1 METKASHLIVGAFTM
16 TLLIGV
22 VSAVLWLAGVELD
35 EEFAYYDLF
44 FDGSVTGLKV
54 GNPVRYCGVPVG
66 VVTDMRINPDNVEQV
81 KVTIEV
87 PNKTPI
93 KEDAVATL
101 EFQGI
106 TGIAFVQI
114 TGGTHGAADLRKK
127 PGQGNPVLASRPSEL
142 QAVIEAA
149 PKLINRFIV
158 LIDNANNLLSGENQE
173 NFAAAM
179 ANIKTISGSVAAGA
193 DDIQTVLSEGAGA
206 IKELRAASVDAREL
220 IESMRRAVESLT
232 SETRAT
238 LSEARNAIGAVRD
251 LSNSLSK
258 EVVGIG
264 PDAKVALKA
273 LRDAAGNLA
282 KSQKQLSALIEENRE
297 PLANFTSTGLYE
309 FTQLIAEARVLVSG
323 LSRISGQLE
332 RDPARFLFGDQQRG
346 VGVR

>member
-1 METKASHLIVGAFTM
+1 METRASYLIVGAFTM
-16 TLLIGV
+16 ILV
-22 VSAVLWLAGVELD
+22 VGILSAVLWLAGVELD

-44 FDGSVTGLKV
+44 FEGSVTGLKA
-54 GNPVRYCGVPVG
+54 GNPVRYRGVPVG

-87 PNKTPI
+87 PNETPI

-114 TGGTHGAADLRKK
+114 TGGTHAAANLRPV
-127 PGQGNPVLASRPSEL
+127 PGQGNPVIKSKPSEL

-149 PKLINRFIV
+149 PELINRFIV
-158 LIDNANNLLSGENQE
+158 LIDNANKLLGGENQE

-179 ANIKTISGSVAAGA
+179 ANIKTISGSVAAGSG
-193 DDIQTVLSEGAGA
+193 DIQAVLSEGASA
-206 IKELRAASVDAREL
+206 IKELRAASVDARAL
-220 IESMRRAVESLT
+220 VDTVRRTVESLT
-232 SETRAT
+232 AETKDT
-238 LSEARNAIGAVRD
+238 LGSARGAIGAIGD
-251 LSNSLSK
+251 LSDTLAK

-264 PDAKVALKA
+264 PGARQAIAALKE
-273 LRDAAGNLA
+273 AADSLGRSQDQLA
-282 KSQKQLSALIEENRE
+282 ALIGENRE
-297 PLANFTSTGLYE
+297 PLVNFTSAGLYE

-323 LSRISGQLE
+323 MARITGQFE
-332 RDPARFLFGDQQRG
+332 RDPARFLFGDSQRG